1 MKKFTTHSVV
11 AAPILR
17 INIDTYAI
25 IPSREMKRVSRKG
38 LGVSLFADWRYE
50 NGVVQQG
57 NESPDFVLNRP
68 AYLNASILLAG
79 QNMGCGSSREFAV
92 WALTDFGIRAII
104 APSFGAIFYTNC
116 IRNGLLPII
125 LDASTI
131 NEVAA
136 AVDQDPQANKVAI
149 DLKQSTV
156 AVLAGK
162 QYTFKI
168 EASYQK
174 LLLEGLD
181 PIDLTL
187 RRQQIIEQFIA
198 KDRLKRPWAHLGG
211 PALSQ

>member
-1 MKKFTTHSVV
+1 MKKFTTHSGV

-17 INIDTYAI
+17 INIDTDAI

-50 NGVVQQG
+50 NGIVQRG
-57 NESPDFVLNRP
+57 NESPGFVLNQP
-68 AYLNASILLAG
+68 DYLDASILLTG

-156 AVLAGK
+156 AVLAGQ

-198 KDRLKRPWAHLGG
+198 KDRLKRPWAH
-211 PALSQ
+211 AL